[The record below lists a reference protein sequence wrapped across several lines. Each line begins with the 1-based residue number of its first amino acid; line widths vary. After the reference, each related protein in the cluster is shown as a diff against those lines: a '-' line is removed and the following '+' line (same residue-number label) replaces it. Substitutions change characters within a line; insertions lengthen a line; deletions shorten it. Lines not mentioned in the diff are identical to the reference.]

1 METLRVELT
10 ALARCSLLH
19 AQQHLE
25 GVSIADAETP
35 DGDTTTSSSSDTTTT
50 TTTTFSAGDYDAA
63 RASLAL
69 CQEYCRKLDE
79 AGLYLEQ
86 RQQTAARIAEAEAA
100 LARGDKR
107 LEEGW
112 VAQEEGA
119 LIEARDLLR
128 AARHEFEAA
137 FASRRRTQPLDT
149 YEQGLKALERSVYER
164 GLEQLRAA
172 VTQLKVNGDPAAAR
186 ESIATANQIFEP
198 MGGYALAA
206 AAAAATAGQ
215 EIQLRYFMVAGQK
228 VRENAVGTMEKAR
241 MSAQERRAWNQRHLA
256 PAEQPESLLQLQPVL
271 EAAEPGVVGGVGG
284 ADEGGEGGGG
294 GGSDRDGGGGGGASG
309 KGVPGSA
316 GAGSEGEKKG
326 QLGDTVIVV
335 PTFESMADVSPVQVE
350 QLLRAVSLR

>member
-1 METLRVELT
+1 METLRVELI
-10 ALARCSLLH
+10 ALARCALLH

-25 GVSIADAETP
+25 GVSVEDAETP
-35 DGDTTTSSSSDTTTT
+35 DRV
-50 TTTTFSAGDYDAA
+50 TFSAGDYDAA

-69 CQEYCRKLDE
+69 CLEYCGKLE
-79 AGLYLEQ
+79 EMGLDLEQ
-86 RQQTAARIAEAEAA
+86 RQQTAARIDEAEAA

-128 AARHEFEAA
+128 AATHEFEAA
-137 FASRRRTQPLDT
+137 FASHRRTQELGK
-149 YEQGLKALERSVYER
+149 YEQGLKALESSVYER

-172 VTQLKVNGDPAAAR
+172 VTQLQVNGDPAAAR
-186 ESIATANQIFEP
+186 ESIAAANQIFEP
-198 MGGYALAA
+198 LGGYALAA
-206 AAAAATAGQ
+206 AAAAGR

-228 VRENAVGTMEKAR
+228 VRENAVGTKEKAR

-271 EAAEPGVVGGVGG
+271 EAAEPGVVGGVAG
-284 ADEGGEGGGG
+284 ADEGRGGGEGNG
-294 GGSDRDGGGGGGASG
+294 DGGGGGGG
-309 KGVPGSA
+309 GVMGEGVPGPA
-316 GAGSEGEKKG
+316 DAGSEGDKKG
-326 QLGDTVIVV
+326 HFGDSLIVV
-335 PTFESMADVSPVQVE
+335 PTFESMAHVSPAQVE